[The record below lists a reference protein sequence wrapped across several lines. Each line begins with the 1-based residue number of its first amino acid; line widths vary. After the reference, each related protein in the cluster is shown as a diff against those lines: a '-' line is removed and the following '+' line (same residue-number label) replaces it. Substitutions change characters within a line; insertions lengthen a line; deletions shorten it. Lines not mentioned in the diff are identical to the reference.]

1 MRLPKSTAMD
11 AQAHAANQQAA
22 PVRTA
27 IIGGGW
33 AGLSAAIACV
43 QRGEMVTV
51 YEAARQWGGRARTAQ
66 AHGPQGQPWELD
78 NGQHILIGA
87 YHESLRVMR
96 TVGVDVEAALLRL
109 PLDLR
114 DTHGRG
120 LHLPALTTDGP
131 RWLSR
136 IRAHLALMRAI
147 ATAPGWN
154 MAQRLALLRCAAR
167 WQMQGF
173 RCSPTATVAD
183 VCAGL
188 PPVVMQGLIE
198 PLCTAALNL
207 GAHKASGAVF
217 LRVLRDA
224 LLGEPGS
231 ADLLLPRL
239 PLGTLFAEPATH
251 WLAQQGARLYL
262 GQRVHSIQWCST
274 RTAAI
279 HSPHDTPLPRWH
291 VHAGMAS
298 MGFDRILLATH
309 STQAARLVRSLT
321 THPLPSDATDK
332 ADARATIA
340 RMHRWADTAQALPH
354 TAIGTVYLHCGAT
367 GANACSSR
375 TLTGE
380 SIPSTSPTH
389 PWPATLPRPMLALS
403 MMDSDE
409 AAPPPPAQFMF
420 DRGQLGAAP
429 GLLALVASACE
440 MDTATLQ
447 AQTLAQIE
455 HECRTAQ
462 GLNTLAAQTLRPVKT
477 IIEKRAT
484 FACTPGVQ
492 RPPMHIAEGLLACG
506 DYIEGPYPATLEGAV
521 RSGLAA
527 AQG

>member
-1 MRLPKSTAMD
+1 MD
-11 AQAHAANQQAA
+11 AQAPAARQQAA

-33 AGLSAAIACV
+33 AGLSAAVACV

-66 AHGPQGQPWELD
+66 AHGPQGQQWALD

-87 YHESLRVMR
+87 YHESLRLMR
-96 TVGVDVEAALLRL
+96 TVGVDVQSALLRL

-114 DTHGRG
+114 DTHGHG
-120 LHLPALTTDGP
+120 LHLPALANDGP
-131 RWLSR
+131 RWLGR
-136 IRAHLALMRAI
+136 IRSHLALARAI

-154 MAQRLALLRCAAR
+154 VAQRMALLRCALG

-173 RCSPTATVAD
+173 RCPPAATVAD

-188 PPVVMQGLIE
+188 PPALMQGLIE

-207 GAHKASGAVF
+207 EARKASGAVF

-224 LLGEPGS
+224 LLGGPGS
-231 ADLLLPRL
+231 ADVLLPRL
-239 PLGTLFAEPATH
+239 PLGALFAEPAAH
-251 WLAQQGARLYL
+251 WLAQQGARLHL
-262 GQRVHSIQWCST
+262 GQRVHSIQWCSA
-274 RTAAI
+274 RAAV
-279 HSPHDTPLPRWH
+279 HGPHGPSLPRWK
-291 VHAGMAS
+291 VHADAAS
-298 MGFDRILLATH
+298 MAFDRVLLATH

-321 THPLPSDATDK
+321 SHPLP
-332 ADARATIA
+332 ADAADGADVQAAIA
-340 RMHRWADTAQALPH
+340 SAQRWADIAQALPH
-354 TAIGTVYLHCGAT
+354 TAIGTVYVHCDVAR
-367 GANACSSR
+367 ANACSPCAAP
-375 TLTGE
+375 GE
-380 SIPSTSPTH
+380 SAPAATPVTH
-389 PWPATLPRPMLALS
+389 ERAATLPRPMLALC
-403 MMDSDE
+403 MTG
-409 AAPPPPAQFMF
+409 AQAPLPAPAQFMF

-440 MDTATLQ
+440 VDAAALQ
-447 AQTLAQIE
+447 AQTLAQIGR
-455 HECRTAQ
+455 ECRSAPNPGALSLQ
-462 GLNTLAAQTLRPVKT
+462 ALQPVKT

-492 RPPMHIAEGLLACG
+492 RPQMRIVQGLLACG